1 MTVPRVP
8 EDALIA
14 IYEAAK
20 ENLRRAAFP
29 ALMVEQVTDDDE
41 TYIALRCPRCGDL
54 IEEGDLRA
62 VSPAESWDYNE
73 QIEEDTRWVSFGQP
87 DSPDL
92 EDTLYITHGD
102 IKGLAHGVSLPDGW
116 TETWG

>member
-1 MTVPRVP
+1 MTRIKPVP
-8 EDALIA
+8 EDALIQA
-14 IYEAAK
+14 YEDAKKNLAA
-20 ENLRRAAFP
+20 AAFP

-87 DSPDL
+87 DTPEL
-92 EDTLYITHGD
+92 EETLYITHGD
-102 IKGLAHGVSLPDGW
+102 GPGHGVSLPDGW
-116 TETWG
+116 REAWG